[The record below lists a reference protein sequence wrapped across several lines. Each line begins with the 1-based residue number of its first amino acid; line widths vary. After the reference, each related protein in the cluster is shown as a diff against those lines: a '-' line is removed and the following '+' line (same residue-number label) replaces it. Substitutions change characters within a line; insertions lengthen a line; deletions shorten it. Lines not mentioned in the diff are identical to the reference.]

1 MVAETGWLE
10 IVAELLRVLAQ
21 WLLFFF
27 SDNRYR
33 LADPQVGTTYGDALV
48 EFASST
54 LRWRLTRDRSQL
66 LLDCRP
72 LTGVSKRQEWFS
84 ADLMI
89 RLISGRRVE
98 SGVLT
103 EEMASWFEENLPE
116 IEERFSPERS
126 EETVN
131 ELKKLKRIRAKDLFG

>member
-1 MVAETGWLE
+1 MT
-10 IVAELLRVLAQ
+10 ELLRVLAG
-21 WLLFFF
+21 WLLFFL

-33 LADPQVGTTYGDALV
+33 LVDSHVGTTYGDALI
-48 EFASST
+48 EFASTT

-72 LTGVSKRQEWFS
+72 LTGVSKHQEWFS
-84 ADLMI
+84 ADLLI

-103 EEMASWFEENLPE
+103 EETASWFEQNLPE
-116 IEERFSPERS
+116 IEERFSTERS

-131 ELKKLKRIRAKDLFG
+131 ELKKLKRIRAKELFG